1 MTSYQESYEKM
12 SNASYSYLSANAAIT
27 AALPNFAGYFTIIQ
41 TTHGQILVVKA
52 QQESDKSGDTKTK
65 NLLRATLIAQA
76 VEIGR
81 RVVAYATNVN
91 NNTLLALVDY
101 TETDLKRSTDSNL
114 VSICQVIRDNANT
127 NVAALATYGVT
138 AATITALQ
146 TSITSFNN
154 TIPKGRV
161 DTTDSGEATQQLVTL
176 FKTLSTNWAKID
188 KLIEMVRTAQPVF
201 YDEYR
206 KVHKI
211 IETGN
216 GSLVLKVKAINGLT
230 GAPEANVTLTFAPL
244 NGQLKAAATNGSATM
259 VKKTAKGGGVHV
271 KSMPDGTY
279 TMSAK
284 KPGFKEVVETVSIVN
299 GEMTVLNITMEK
311 A

>member
-1 MTSYQESYEKM
+1 MTSYQENYEKM
-12 SNASYSYLSANAAIT
+12 SNSSYSYLSANTAIT
-27 AALPNFAGYFTIIQ
+27 AALPNFAVYFNIIL

-52 QQESDKSGDTKTK
+52 LQEADKSGDTTTK
-65 NLLRATLIAQA
+65 KQLRTTLIAQA
-76 VEIGR
+76 IDIAR
-81 RVVAYATNVN
+81 RVVAYATNIN
-91 NNTLLALVDY
+91 NSTLLALVDY
-101 TETDLKRSTDSNL
+101 TESDLKRSTDSNL
-114 VSICQVIRDNANT
+114 VSICQVIRDNANS

-146 TSITSFNN
+146 TSITTFNN

-176 FKTLSTNWAKID
+176 FKTLKTTWAKID
-188 KLIEMVRTAQPVF
+188 KLIRMVQTAQPVF

-206 KVHKI
+206 KVRKI

-216 GSLVLKVKAINGLT
+216 GSLALKVKATNALT
-230 GAPEANVTLTFAPL
+230 GAPEANVTLTLVPQ
-244 NGQLKAAATNGSATM
+244 NGQLKTASTNGSAKI
-259 VKKTAKGGGVHV
+259 VKKTAKGGGANV
-271 KSMPDGTY
+271 KNMPDGSY

-284 KPGFKEVVETVSIVN
+284 KPGFKVVDNIINIVN
-299 GEMTVLNITMEK
+299 GELTFVKIQMEK